1 MKVVHTVSTPIV
13 QDEEKL
19 PWVTSDFPPPKI
31 GRTTEEKQRAPVKKM
46 SVPNIMERMG
56 RATTVGTSGPKQRVQ
71 SLDRGVPPYSPPP
84 IPPYSPP
91 PSAQTSV
98 PPSSPPPIPPYS
110 PSCVAS
116 SQYWGGDRTRLQPS
130 PIAHDDPSP
139 MGSPIVVKAL
149 SPTSGCG
156 GGRREKEKKEAV
168 GNINRMFSF
177 ANMRKDDVVRKG
189 FCKSPGTEQESGTS
203 FEESH
208 AYRRLKAEE
217 IQKSKKRANFLGGS
231 EQIRIPKSPRPFR
244 ESPSPQV
251 VLEEKT
257 GCSCPHQEKFP
268 TRDLPFNTIT
278 DLMPRLNEEEATH
291 IGLGLMERMSED
303 TVVKVIAC

>member
-1 MKVVHTVSTPIV
+1 MRLAPHPRASPFARRVART
-13 QDEEKL
+13 D
-19 PWVTSDFPPPKI
+19 PPL
-31 GRTTEEKQRAPVKKM
+31 AV
-46 SVPNIMERMG
+46 
-56 RATTVGTSGPKQRVQ
+56 
-71 SLDRGVPPYSPPP
+71 
-84 IPPYSPP
+84 
-91 PSAQTSV
+91 
-98 PPSSPPPIPPYS
+98 PPYS
-110 PSCVAS
+110 PSCLAS

-156 GGRREKEKKEAV
+156 GGRRENEKKEAV

-189 FCKSPGTEQESGTS
+189 FCKSPATEQKSGTS
-203 FEESH
+203 FEENH

-303 TVVKVIAC
+303 TVVKVITS